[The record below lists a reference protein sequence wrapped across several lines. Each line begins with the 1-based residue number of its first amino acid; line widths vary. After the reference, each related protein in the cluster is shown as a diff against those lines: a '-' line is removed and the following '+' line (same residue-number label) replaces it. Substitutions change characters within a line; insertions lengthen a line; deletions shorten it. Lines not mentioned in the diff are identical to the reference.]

1 LIDLLNFHTSKKS
14 EIKIEILNCSD
25 PLFLIPLLYR
35 SIKKNIFSKITNQNK
50 TYAVLDKKEI
60 FIHDNL
66 KNNHCANFIL
76 NLSTNEYE
84 IPNGE
89 KTSDYK
95 ILNINLSKGLSPKQ
109 SSWDNISDLAF
120 RTYVPESEES
130 RSKGAGGGD
139 AND

>member
-1 LIDLLNFHTSKKS
+1 M
-14 EIKIEILNCSD
+14 
-25 PLFLIPLLYR
+25 YR

-50 TYAVLDKKEI
+50 TYAVLDKNEI

-76 NLSTNEYE
+76 NLSTNEYQ

-89 KTSDYK
+89 KTSNYK
-95 ILNINLSKGLSPKQ
+95 ILNLNLSKGLSPKQ
-109 SSWDNISDLAF
+109 SSWDNILDLAF

-130 RSKGAGGGD
+130 REKGAGGGD